1 VASRA
6 LAGERRPRSAGSAGA
21 AAGPR
26 LLATTPV
33 GPAGGQNG
41 RVTPLLPRTTAAAV
55 GLDPAAVRLL
65 IDRLSTIDSVH
76 TLVLVR
82 DGHVVA
88 EAAWAPHTLDRP
100 HLMYSV
106 SKSVT
111 AMAVGLAIEE
121 GRFGLDDRVVD
132 LLPADAP
139 ADPSPNLAAMTVRH
153 LLTMTSGHA
162 ADTLRALR
170 WTGRNWARQ
179 LLALPVEHEPG
190 TAPVYNTGATYLVG
204 AIVQRL
210 TGQRLLDYLRPRL
223 FEPLGITTAT
233 WEQDPDGLDVAGYG
247 LAMTTEELAAF
258 GQLCLQRGHWR
269 GRQLVPAEWIDA
281 ATSRQVPSPVIG
293 GVDPNEPRPDAQQG
307 YGFQFWRCRHGAYR
321 ADGAFGQFAIVWPEH
336 RMVIAIN
343 GGTNDMQGVMDAVWA
358 SLLPALSDRT
368 APTDDLDETI
378 DTSGCRLPPPAGA
391 PASPREA
398 SILGVTHALE
408 NPAGWITHLTLFRDE
423 HGRLGLRA
431 RIGGRDRTITYGYGE
446 WVPGVLAL
454 RGRPADVASAAAW
467 ADESRL
473 VARTVRLGTP
483 FATTLT
489 LRVVDGG
496 LEVALDQNVS
506 FDDPHLG
513 HALARPV
520 APDAR

>member
-1 VASRA
+1 
-6 LAGERRPRSAGSAGA
+6 
-21 AAGPR
+21 
-26 LLATTPV
+26 
-33 GPAGGQNG
+33 
-41 RVTPLLPRTTAAAV
+41 VTPLLARTTPAAV

-65 IDRLSTIDSVH
+65 IDRLNAIDAVH
-76 TLVLVR
+76 SLVVVR

-88 EAAWAPHTLDRP
+88 EVAWAPHTLDRP
-100 HLMYSV
+100 HMMFSV

-111 AMAVGLAIEE
+111 ALAVGLAIDE
-121 GRFGLDDRVVD
+121 GRFGLEDRVVD
-132 LLPADAP
+132 LLPDDAP
-139 ADPSPNLAAMTVRH
+139 ADPSPNLASMTVRH

-162 ADTLRALR
+162 ADTIRAVR
-170 WTGRNWARQ
+170 GAGRGWARR

-210 TGQRLLDYLRPRL
+210 TGQRLLDYLRPRV

-233 WEQDPDGLDVAGYG
+233 WEQDPDGRDVAGYG

-281 ATSRQVPSPVIG
+281 ATSRQVPSPAVG
-293 GVDPNEPRPDAQQG
+293 GVDPTQPRPDAEQG

-343 GGTNDMQGVMDAVWA
+343 SGTNDMQGVMDAVWD
-358 SLLPALSDRT
+358 SLLPALSDGTAARPDRT
-368 APTDDLDETI
+368 APATGAPGETI
-378 DTSGCRLPPPAGA
+378 DASGYRLPPPAGA

-398 SILGVTHALE
+398 SIIGVTHALDA
-408 NPAGWITHLTLFRDE
+408 PVGRITHLTLFRDE
-423 HGRLGLRA
+423 HGRLSLHLRA
-431 RIGGRDRTITYGYGE
+431 AGQDRTIRYGYDE
-446 WVPGVLAL
+446 WLPGVLAL
-454 RGRPADVASAAAW
+454 GGRPADVASAAAW

-473 VARTVRLGTP
+473 VARTITLGTP
-483 FATTLT
+483 FATTLS

-506 FDDPHLG
+506 FDDTHLG
-513 HALARPV
+513 HATARPV
-520 APDAR
+520 TSAEV

>member
-1 VASRA
+1 
-6 LAGERRPRSAGSAGA
+6 
-21 AAGPR
+21 
-26 LLATTPV
+26 
-33 GPAGGQNG
+33 
-41 RVTPLLPRTTAAAV
+41 VTPILPRTAPAAV

-65 IDRLSTIDSVH
+65 IDRLSKIDSVH
-76 TLVLVR
+76 TLVVVR

-100 HLMYSV
+100 HMMFSV

-111 AMAVGLAIEE
+111 CLAVGLAIEE
-121 GRFGLDDRVVD
+121 GRLGLDERVVD
-132 LLPADAP
+132 LLPDDAP

-162 ADTLRALR
+162 ADTIGAVRGA
-170 WTGRNWARQ
+170 GRGWARQ

-233 WEQDPDGLDVAGYG
+233 WEQDPDGLDAAGYG

-269 GRQLVPAEWIDA
+269 GHQLVPATWIDA
-281 ATSRQVPSPVIG
+281 ATAVQVARSPVVG
-293 GVDPNEPRPDAQQG
+293 SADPTQPRPDAEQG
-307 YGFQFWRCRHGAYR
+307 YGFQFWRCRYGAYR

-343 GGTNDMQGVMDAVWA
+343 GGTNDMQGVLDAVWA

-368 APTDDLDETI
+368 APPAGDPAETI

-398 SILGVTHALE
+398 SILGVTHALDT
-408 NPAGWITHLTLFRDE
+408 PAGVITHVTLARDE
-423 HGRLGLRA
+423 HDRLCLRTRA
-431 RIGGRDRTITYGYGE
+431 GGRDQTIPFGYGE
-446 WVPGVLAL
+446 WVPGVLWL
-454 RGRPADVASAAAW
+454 GGRPVDVAGAAAW
-467 ADESRL
+467 TDESRL
-473 VARTVRLGTP
+473 VAQTVTLGTP
-483 FATTLT
+483 FATTLS

-513 HALARPV
+513 HAMARPV
-520 APDAR
+520 APEAA